1 MKLSDICNLVDG
13 MEILKDGEFSF
24 LGLAVSECDEKIL
37 SFIESEKYISS
48 LSDNVTS
55 IITNRQLG
63 EKLKDKYG
71 VIVADSPRIAYFTL
85 HNKLASNK
93 KYKREE
99 LDTIIGENCTISDS
113 AIISPKNVRIGNNV
127 IIEDYVII
135 RENTV
140 IEDNAI
146 IRAGAILGSEGFEFK
161 RAEGTIMNVIHC
173 GGVIIGQSVEIQYN
187 TAVDKG
193 IYTWDNTVIAKDS
206 KIDNLVHVGHGAKIG
221 QRCLIA
227 AKAVIGGRTVIGNDS
242 WVGIGAIISNG
253 LIIGENSSISLGS
266 VVTKSLNDQSR
277 VSGNFAIDHN
287 KFIEFIKSI
296 R

>member
-1 MKLSDICNLVDG
+1 MQLREICNLVDG
-13 MEILKDGEFSF
+13 MELLKDGEFSS
-24 LGLAVSECDEKIL
+24 LGLSVSECDEKIL
-37 SFIESEKYISS
+37 SFIESEKYVSS
-48 LSDNVTS
+48 LSSNITA
-55 IITNRQLG
+55 IITNKELG

-85 HNKLASNK
+85 HNKLADDK
-93 KYKREE
+93 KYKRDEF
-99 LDTIIGENCTISDS
+99 DTIIGKECNISNS
-113 AIISPKNVRIGNNV
+113 AVISTKNVRIGDNV
-127 IIEDYVII
+127 IIEDYVVI

-140 IEDNAI
+140 INDNAI

-161 RAEGTIMNVIHC
+161 RVEGTIMSVIHC
-173 GGVIIGQSVEIQYN
+173 GGVVIEESVEIQYN
-187 TAVDKG
+187 TAIDKA
-193 IYTWDNTVIAKDS
+193 IYTWDNTVVAKDS

-227 AKAVIGGRTVIGNDS
+227 AKAVIGGRTVIGDDS

-266 VVTKSLNDQSR
+266 VVTRSLNDQSR